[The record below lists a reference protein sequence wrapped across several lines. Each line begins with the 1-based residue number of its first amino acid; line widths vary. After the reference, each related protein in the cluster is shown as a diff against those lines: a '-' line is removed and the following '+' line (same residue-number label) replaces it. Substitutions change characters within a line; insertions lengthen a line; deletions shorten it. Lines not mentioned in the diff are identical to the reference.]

1 MLRGVQIRG
10 RKNELGARER
20 EIEQA
25 KRIYTEMFAEVGR
38 EAEQTAGT
46 QQQAQEAANN
56 NEPLSAPETASSQVM
71 PDSFADLVQQV
82 APAVVNI
89 NIDVAEIITGR
100 RGHLQHTIE
109 QLETIIRAMRTAAR
123 A

>member
-1 MLRGVQIRG
+1 MTESVDLVHDPDLVDDVTRCLTEVFGRHVGMVDRREADTLLSKLADRGVT
-10 RKNELGARER
+10 LA
-20 EIEQA
+20 
-25 KRIYTEMFAEVGR
+25 
-38 EAEQTAGT
+38 
-46 QQQAQEAANN
+46 
-56 NEPLSAPETASSQVM
+56 PPETAVDAAESG
-71 PDSFADLVQQV
+71 P